1 MELFGTEMEPDWA
14 IYGGNYDFGF
24 TWQNRDTNEFQA
36 KINLAGADEI
46 ARASSRQVDP
56 EKRFHYRWQAAALA
70 WEAAQLMP
78 DNSDDTARVLCTA
91 GTWLKDRDPQAAD
104 KFYKAL
110 VRRCRKTAIG
120 NQADKMR
127 WFPVL
132 DENGN
137 PKPYK
142 QRLEIIEITP
152 ELTNS
157 MIAFIGNMSWRI
169 PCAGEKIYAPHWR

>member
-1 MELFGTEMEPDWA
+1 
-14 IYGGNYDFGF
+14 
-24 TWQNRDTNEFQA
+24 
-36 KINLAGADEI
+36 
-46 ARASSRQVDP
+46 
-56 EKRFHYRWQAAALA
+56 
-70 WEAAQLMP
+70 MP

-110 VRRCRKTAIG
+110 VRRCRKTALG
-120 NQADKMR
+120 DQADKMR

-142 QRLEIIEITP
+142 PRLETIEITP
-152 ELTNS
+152 EVTNLQRT
-157 MIAFIGNMSWRI
+157 FLGNTYSEYPVPGRKY
-169 PCAGEKIYAPHWR
+169 CAPRW